1 MSVPHSLDYCKLL
14 IILKLGNVSSPT
26 LVFFFPQNCWSI
38 WYHMCFHV
46 NFRIN
51 LSVSAKILGEI
62 LIGIIV
68 NLKITLGT
76 ITILTGL
83 SRWLS
88 DKESACQTGD
98 MGLIPGSRK
107 PPGKGNSNQLFPG
120 KSQGQRNLV
129 GYDPWGCNR
138 VRHD

>member
-1 MSVPHSLDYCKLL
+1 MFIFMSIPHSLDYCKLL
-14 IILKLGNVSSPT
+14 IILKQGNVSSPT
-26 LVFFFPQNCWSI
+26 LVFVFVFFFTQNCWLYGI
-38 WYHMCFHV
+38 TCFHV

-51 LSVSAKILGEI
+51 LTGSPKILGEI

-88 DKESACQTGD
+88 GKEFACQARD
-98 MGLIPGSRK
+98 VGLIPGSRR
-107 PPGKGNSNQLFPG
+107 PPGERNGNQLQYPCLG
-120 KSQGQRNLV
+120 NPRDRGA
-129 GYDPWGCNR
+129 W
-138 VRHD
+138 

>member
-1 MSVPHSLDYCKLL
+1 MFTFMSIPHSLGYCKLL
-14 IILKLGNVSSPT
+14 IILKQGNVSSPT
-26 LVFFFPQNCWSI
+26 LVFGFYFFSPELLAI

-51 LSVSAKILGEI
+51 LSGSPKILGEI

-76 ITILTGL
+76 IAILTGL

-88 DKESACQTGD
+88 GKESACQARD
-98 MGLIPGSRK
+98 VGLIPGSRR
-107 PPGKGNSNQLFPG
+107 PPGEGNGNQLQYPCLG
-120 KSQGQRNLV
+120 NPRDRGA
-129 GYDPWGCNR
+129 W
-138 VRHD
+138 